1 MRHPSSVCST
11 SAPIAFRFFVTALSR
26 SDSFTRNSPAS
37 RTSKPAMYGAM
48 AASTGNSSISSAVCA
63 PAITTGLAAPA
74 SQGNGAQQLAVLLFH
89 AHHRDA
95 AAHRGQHV
103 EQSRASGIQQH
114 AVDHQVRLGKDRGG
128 AQEKRSRRTVSRNV
142 GFERMQRLTA
152 LDGHRA
158 SHPVDFGAEGAQR
171 KLSVI
176 ARADWF
182 RYRRMALSEQS
193 GKQQR
198 RLDLSAGDRNE
209 ILDAMQA
216 GTGDAQRRTATF
228 AGMNLGAHPG
238 QGLDDPAH
246 RPTRE

>member
-37 RTSKPAMYGAM
+37 RTSKPAMYGAI

-63 PAITTGLAAPA
+63 PAITTGFGHARG
-74 SQGNGAQQLAVLLFH
+74 QGDGAQQFTMLLFH

-95 AAHRGQHV
+95 AAHRGQHI

-158 SHPVDFGAEGAQR
+158 SHTGRPLRRRRAGQALRDRVCGLVPSPRYGLQR
-171 KLSVI
+171 AILQ
-176 ARADWF
+176 R
-182 RYRRMALSEQS
+182 E
-193 GKQQR
+193 R
-198 RLDLSAGDRNE
+198 RLDLGAGDRNQVF
-209 ILDAMQA
+209 DAM
-216 GTGDAQRRTATF
+216 
-228 AGMNLGAHPG
+228 
-238 QGLDDPAH
+238 
-246 RPTRE
+246 